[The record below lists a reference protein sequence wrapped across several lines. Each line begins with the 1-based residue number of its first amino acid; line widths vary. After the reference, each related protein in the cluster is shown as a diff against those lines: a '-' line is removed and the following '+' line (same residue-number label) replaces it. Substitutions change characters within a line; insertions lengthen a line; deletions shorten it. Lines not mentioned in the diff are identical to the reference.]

1 MFVPLI
7 FLAKSPTLHF
17 FYILL
22 FCLKMYVRIEYKE
35 EDCGGWGGEGGR
47 QSREEEQTKQ
57 NKKQTKIIIMNGK
70 KNGGRE
76 GGDGPRDLSITIPS
90 RSTYKQGRVPS

>member
-35 EDCGGWGGEGGR
+35 EDCGGWGGRGGGR
-47 QSREEEQTKQ
+47 AEKKNKQ
-57 NKKQTKIIIMNGK
+57 NKTKNKQK
-70 KNGGRE
+70 
-76 GGDGPRDLSITIPS
+76 SS
-90 RSTYKQGRVPS
+90 S